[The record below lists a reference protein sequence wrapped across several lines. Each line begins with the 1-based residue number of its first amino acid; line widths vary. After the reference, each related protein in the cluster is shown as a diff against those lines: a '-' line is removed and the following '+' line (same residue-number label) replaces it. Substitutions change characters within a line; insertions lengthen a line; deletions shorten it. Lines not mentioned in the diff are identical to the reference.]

1 MASPTRRIVCAGLVL
16 AFSSAVSLAQGSS
29 GQASKFPTQPIT
41 LLVGFAPGGSVDL
54 TARQI
59 GQRLQAAGWTV
70 IVKNVTGASGMIAM
84 RELARSAPDGYTLM
98 MGSVSNLAMVP
109 AAMSNPQVSPVR
121 DLTPVVM
128 IGSAPL
134 MLLVNKSSPINSVGD
149 LLKRARDSGQ
159 PLTFAS
165 GGVATPP
172 HLASELLASM
182 AGIKL
187 NHVPYRGEAPALVD
201 LIGNQVPVMFANI
214 TAAMP
219 QLKGGAVRAIG
230 VSSPAR
236 TPVAPSVPTVAESG
250 LQGFNVQNWFGIV
263 APAGTPAPIV
273 ARIHEAV
280 ATSLKNTEVQAKLA
294 EQGMTVE
301 NVSSAEFGQ
310 LIASENLKWD
320 KIVKSV
326 SIKLD

>member
-1 MASPTRRIVCAGLVL
+1 MASHARRLLCAGIALTF
-16 AFSSAVSLAQGSS
+16 ASAASLAQGSS
-29 GQASKFPTQPIT
+29 EEASKFPSKPIT
-41 LLVGFAPGGSVDL
+41 MLVGFAAGGSVDL

-59 GQRLQAAGWTV
+59 GQQLQSAGWTV

-121 DLTPVVM
+121 DLTPVVK

-134 MLLVNKSSPINSVGD
+134 MLLVSKNSPVNSVGD
-149 LLKRARDSGQ
+149 LLKQARDSGQ
-159 PLTFAS
+159 PLPFAS

-182 AGIKL
+182 GGIKL

-219 QLKGGAVRAIG
+219 QLKGGAVRAIA

-273 ARIHEAV
+273 NRIHEAV
-280 ATSLKNTEVQAKLA
+280 AVSLKNPELQAKLA

-301 NVSSAEFGQ
+301 NVSSAEFAG
-310 LIASENLKWD
+310 LITSENAKWD
-320 KIVKSV
+320 KIVKAV
-326 SIKLD
+326 KIKLD